1 MAWVQVYVK
10 GLPKSIEPSDEEIES
25 LLDERYGLS
34 SDGSITWA
42 GKETTQI
49 KRDDGGCCR
58 GFAFLAFY
66 SAEGAAAAVDRI
78 NSFNGGAE
86 GAQMGHGDAEEGDGG
101 GSSGRHLPL
110 RLSAELSKPKTSN
123 KKKGKKEG
131 GEDLRDLRFRRQR
144 KAPVRKH
151 PVVTSSDGKRTNLG
165 NKTK

>member
-10 GLPKSIEPSDEEIES
+10 GLSKTIHPSDDEIES

-34 SDGSITWA
+34 GDGSIAWA

-49 KRDDGGCCR
+49 KRDDEGLCR

-66 SAEGAAAAVDRI
+66 SAEGALAAVDLI
-78 NSFNGGAE
+78 NRYDVGTE
-86 GAQMGHGDAEEGDGG
+86 DAQIGVNDVDDGN
-101 GSSGRHLPL
+101 SSIHLPI
-110 RLSAELSKPKTSN
+110 RLSAEISKPKTSN
-123 KKKGKKEG
+123 KKKTKK
-131 GEDLRDLRFRRQR
+131 DSDADFRDLRLRRQR

-151 PVVTSSDGKRTNLG
+151 PVITSSDGKRTNLG